1 MAVEITLPKLG
12 LTMEEGTV
20 EEWLV
25 ADGDVISVGT
35 PLLRLATDKIDVDVE
50 AEAEGILARAVPDGT
65 TLPPGAV
72 LGWLLEAGEAAP
84 GGASALPG
92 VPVTP
97 EPSGDATVAGGAG
110 PSTSGS
116 SNHGTEAGHEGGRQ
130 FSSPNARRVAAEL
143 GVDISQVRGTGPNGR
158 VISEDVEDAV
168 AAGTPRTTSP
178 LARRDAQ
185 QAGIDINSV
194 QTDSGFVTR
203 KDVRDAI
210 SSQAA
215 SPAPSN
221 APYATDATP
230 ATSAPSAAE
239 AAKPAVA
246 STPAPTANGI
256 ARLQETASIIPMKG
270 MRGTIAARMV
280 QSLTEMAQLTH
291 GYEVTMDAVVDLRAT
306 LKEQYRDLGLQV
318 PSLNDFVV
326 RAASLALRK
335 HPILNATI
343 VDKEIHLLRHIH
355 MGMAVAVP
363 GGLMVPVI
371 RDADTLSIFE
381 LARVTRELAEDCRS
395 GSISLDTLEGGT
407 FAVTSLGTY
416 GVDMFTPVI
425 NPGNVGILGVG
436 RLRESG
442 RWEGERFVKTQ
453 VLTLSLTFDHRVVDG
468 APAAEFLQTV
478 NGLLARPLVLL
489 PGA

>member
-1 MAVEITLPKLG
+1 MAIEVTLPKLG
-12 LTMEEGTV
+12 LTMEEGTL

-25 ADGDVISVGT
+25 NDGDVISVGT

-50 AEAEGILARAVPDGT
+50 AEAEGIIARAVPNGT

-72 LGWLLEAGEAAP
+72 LGWLLAPGEAAP
-84 GGASALPG
+84 A
-92 VPVTP
+92 
-97 EPSGDATVAGGAG
+97 GAG
-110 PSTSGS
+110 PFAAPAAAAVET
-116 SNHGTEAGHEGGRQ
+116 AAPVAAAAPAAAVVHEGGRQ
-130 FSSPNARRVAAEL
+130 FVSPNARRVAEQL
-143 GVDISQVRGTGPNGR
+143 GVDVTQVAGTGPNGR
-158 VISEDVEDAV
+158 VVSEDVEAAA
-168 AAGTPRTTSP
+168 AAGTAKITSP
-178 LARRDAQ
+178 LARRDAAA
-185 QAGIDINSV
+185 AGIDINAV

-210 SSQAA
+210 SGQVVTPPPAA
-215 SPAPSN
+215 
-221 APYATDATP
+221 ATAG
-230 ATSAPSAAE
+230 
-239 AAKPAVA
+239 AVA
-246 STPAPTANGI
+246 SV
-256 ARLQETASIIPMKG
+256 QETASIIPMKG

-280 QSLTEMAQLTH
+280 HSLTEMAQLTH
-291 GYEVTMDAVVDLRAT
+291 GFEVTMDAVVDLRGT

-335 HPILNATI
+335 HPILNSTI
-343 VDKEIHLLRHIH
+343 VDKEIHLLSHIH

-381 LARVTRELAEDCRS
+381 LARVTRELAEDCRA
-395 GSISLDTLEGGT
+395 GSISLDALEGGT

-442 RWEGERFVKTQ
+442 KWEGERFVKTQ

-478 NGLLARPLVLL
+478 NELLARPLVLL

>member
-1 MAVEITLPKLG
+1 MAIEVTLPKLG
-12 LTMEEGTV
+12 LTMEEGTL

-25 ADGDVISVGT
+25 NDGDLITVGT

-50 AEAEGILARAVPDGT
+50 AEADGIMARAVPNGT

-72 LGWLLEAGEAAP
+72 LGWLLAPGEAAP
-84 GGASALPG
+84 AGAA
-92 VPVTP
+92 PVAAAAVVVD
-97 EPSGDATVAGGAG
+97 DASPVAATA
-110 PSTSGS
+110 P
-116 SNHGTEAGHEGGRQ
+116 AAAVVHEGGRQ
-130 FSSPNARRVAAEL
+130 FVSPNARRVADQL
-143 GVDISQVRGTGPNGR
+143 GVDVSQVAGTGPNGR
-158 VISEDVEDAV
+158 VVSEDVEAAA
-168 AAGTPRTTSP
+168 AAGSAKITSP
-178 LARRDAQ
+178 LARRDAA
-185 QAGIDINSV
+185 QAGIDINAV
-194 QTDSGFVTR
+194 QTDTGFVTR

-210 SSQAA
+210 SGQVVTP
-215 SPAPSN
+215 PAP
-221 APYATDATP
+221 
-230 ATSAPSAAE
+230 
-239 AAKPAVA
+239 AAKAGAVA
-246 STPAPTANGI
+246 SI
-256 ARLQETASIIPMKG
+256 QETASIIPMKG

-291 GYEVTMDAVVDLRAT
+291 GFEVTMDAVVDLRGT

-318 PSLNDFVV
+318 PSLNDFIV

-335 HPILNATI
+335 HPILNSTI
-343 VDKEIHLLRHIH
+343 VDKEIHLLSHIH

-381 LARVTRELAEDCRS
+381 LARITRELAEDCRA
-395 GSISLDTLEGGT
+395 GSISLDALEGGT

-436 RLRESG
+436 RLREG
-442 RWEGERFVKTQ
+442 GKWEGERFVKTQ

-478 NGLLARPLVLL
+478 NELLARPLVLL

>member
-1 MAVEITLPKLG
+1 MAIEVTLPKLG
-12 LTMEEGTV
+12 LTMEEGTL

-25 ADGDVISVGT
+25 NDGDLITVGT

-50 AEAEGILARAVPDGT
+50 AEADGIMARAVPNGT

-72 LGWLLEAGEAAP
+72 LGWLLAPGEAAP
-84 GGASALPG
+84 AGAA
-92 VPVTP
+92 PVAAAVVVDEASP
-97 EPSGDATVAGGAG
+97 VAAAA
-110 PSTSGS
+110 P
-116 SNHGTEAGHEGGRQ
+116 AAAVVHEGGRQ
-130 FSSPNARRVAAEL
+130 FVSPNARRVADQL
-143 GVDISQVRGTGPNGR
+143 GVDVTQVAGTGPNGR
-158 VISEDVEDAV
+158 VVSEDVEAAA
-168 AAGTPRTTSP
+168 AAGSAKITSP
-178 LARRDAQ
+178 LARRDAA
-185 QAGIDINSV
+185 QAGIDINAV
-194 QTDSGFVTR
+194 QTDTGFVTR

-210 SSQAA
+210 SGQVVTP
-215 SPAPSN
+215 PAP
-221 APYATDATP
+221 
-230 ATSAPSAAE
+230 
-239 AAKPAVA
+239 AAKAGAVA
-246 STPAPTANGI
+246 SM
-256 ARLQETASIIPMKG
+256 QETASIIPMKG

-291 GYEVTMDAVVDLRAT
+291 GFEVTMDAVVDLRGT

-318 PSLNDFVV
+318 PSLNDFIV

-335 HPILNATI
+335 HPILNSTI
-343 VDKEIHLLRHIH
+343 VDKEIHLLSHIH

-381 LARVTRELAEDCRS
+381 LARITRELAEDCRA
-395 GSISLDTLEGGT
+395 GSISLDSLEGGT

-436 RLRESG
+436 RLREG
-442 RWEGERFVKTQ
+442 GKWEGERFVKTQ

-478 NGLLARPLVLL
+478 NELLARPLVLL

>member
-1 MAVEITLPKLG
+1 MAIEVTLPKLG
-12 LTMEEGTV
+12 LTMEEGTL

-25 ADGDVISVGT
+25 NDGDVITVGT

-50 AEAEGILARAVPDGT
+50 AEAEGIMARAVPNGT

-72 LGWLLEAGEAAP
+72 LGWLLAPGEAAP
-84 GGASALPG
+84 AGAAPIAAPAAVEEVATS
-92 VPVTP
+92 VTAAP
-97 EPSGDATVAGGAG
+97 AAAIAHD
-110 PSTSGS
+110 
-116 SNHGTEAGHEGGRQ
+116 GGRQ
-130 FSSPNARRVAAEL
+130 FVSPNARRVAEQL
-143 GVDISQVRGTGPNGR
+143 GIDVRQVAGTGPNGR
-158 VISEDVEDAV
+158 VVSEDVEAAAV
-168 AAGTPRTTSP
+168 AGSAKITSP
-178 LARRDAQ
+178 LARRDAA
-185 QAGIDINSV
+185 QAGIDINAV
-194 QTDSGFVTR
+194 QTDTGFVTR

-210 SSQAA
+210 SGQVV
-215 SPAPSN
+215 
-221 APYATDATP
+221 TP
-230 ATSAPSAAE
+230 AAPAA
-239 AAKPAVA
+239 APASAVA
-246 STPAPTANGI
+246 SM
-256 ARLQETASIIPMKG
+256 QETASIIPMKG

-291 GYEVTMDAVVDLRAT
+291 GFEVTMDAVVDLRAT

-318 PSLNDFVV
+318 PSLNDFIV

-335 HPILNATI
+335 HPILNSTI
-343 VDKEIHLLRHIH
+343 VDKEIHLLSHIH

-381 LARVTRELAEDCRS
+381 LARVTRELAEDCRA
-395 GSISLDTLEGGT
+395 GSISLDALEGGT

-436 RLRESG
+436 RLREG
-442 RWEGERFVKTQ
+442 GKWEGERFVKTQ

-468 APAAEFLQTV
+468 APAAEFLQTI
-478 NGLLARPLVLL
+478 NELLARPLVLL

>member
-1 MAVEITLPKLG
+1 MAIEVTLPKLG
-12 LTMEEGTV
+12 LTMEEGTL

-25 ADGDVISVGT
+25 NDGDVITVGT

-50 AEAEGILARAVPDGT
+50 AEAEGIIARAVPNGT

-72 LGWLLEAGEAAP
+72 LGWLLAPGEAAP
-84 GGASALPG
+84 AGAAPVAAAAAPAEASAPAAPAAAAA
-92 VPVTP
+92 PVTH
-97 EPSGDATVAGGAG
+97 D
-110 PSTSGS
+110 
-116 SNHGTEAGHEGGRQ
+116 GGRQ
-130 FSSPNARRVAAEL
+130 FVSPNARRVADQL
-143 GVDISQVRGTGPNGR
+143 GVDVTQVAGTGPNGR
-158 VISEDVEDAV
+158 VVSEDVEAAA
-168 AAGTPRTTSP
+168 AAGSAKITSP
-178 LARRDAQ
+178 LARRDAA
-185 QAGIDINSV
+185 QAGIDINAV
-194 QTDSGFVTR
+194 QTDNGFVTR

-210 SSQAA
+210 SGQVISTPTQA
-215 SPAPSN
+215 PA
-221 APYATDATP
+221 AATG
-230 ATSAPSAAE
+230 
-239 AAKPAVA
+239 AVA
-246 STPAPTANGI
+246 SV
-256 ARLQETASIIPMKG
+256 QETASIIPMKG

-291 GYEVTMDAVVDLRAT
+291 GFEVTMDAVVDLRAT

-318 PSLNDFVV
+318 PSLNDFIV

-335 HPILNATI
+335 HPILNSTI
-343 VDKEIHLLRHIH
+343 VDKEIHLLSHIH

-381 LARVTRELAEDCRS
+381 LARVTRELAEDCRA
-395 GSISLDTLEGGT
+395 GSISLDALEGGT

-436 RLRESG
+436 RLREG
-442 RWEGERFVKTQ
+442 GKWEGERFVKTQ

-468 APAAEFLQTV
+468 APAAEFLQTI
-478 NGLLARPLVLL
+478 NELLARPLVLL

>member
-1 MAVEITLPKLG
+1 MAIEVTLPKLG
-12 LTMEEGTV
+12 LTMEEGTL

-25 ADGDVISVGT
+25 NDGDVITVGT

-50 AEAEGILARAVPDGT
+50 AEAEGIIARAVPNGT

-72 LGWLLEAGEAAP
+72 LGWLLAPGEAAP
-84 GGASALPG
+84 AGAAPAAAPVAVAAETAAPDAASAP
-92 VPVTP
+92 
-97 EPSGDATVAGGAG
+97 AAAVA
-110 PSTSGS
+110 
-116 SNHGTEAGHEGGRQ
+116 HEGGRQ
-130 FSSPNARRVAAEL
+130 FVSPNARRVADQL
-143 GVDISQVRGTGPNGR
+143 GVDVAQVAGTGPNGR
-158 VISEDVEDAV
+158 VVSADVEAAA
-168 AAGTPRTTSP
+168 AAGTAKITSP
-178 LARRDAQ
+178 LARRDAAA
-185 QAGIDINSV
+185 AGIDINAV

-210 SSQAA
+210 SGQVVTPPAA
-215 SPAPSN
+215 
-221 APYATDATP
+221 
-230 ATSAPSAAE
+230 ATSG
-239 AAKPAVA
+239 AVA
-246 STPAPTANGI
+246 SM
-256 ARLQETASIIPMKG
+256 QETASIIPMKG

-291 GYEVTMDAVVDLRAT
+291 GFEVTMDAVVDLRGT

-335 HPILNATI
+335 HPILNSTI
-343 VDKEIHLLRHIH
+343 VDKEIHLLSHIH

-381 LARVTRELAEDCRS
+381 LARITRELAEDCRA
-395 GSISLDTLEGGT
+395 GSISLDALEGGT

-442 RWEGERFVKTQ
+442 KWEGERFVKTQ

-478 NGLLARPLVLL
+478 NELLARPLVLL

>member
-1 MAVEITLPKLG
+1 MAIEVTLPKLG
-12 LTMEEGTV
+12 LTMEEGTL

-25 ADGDVISVGT
+25 NDGDLITVGT

-50 AEAEGILARAVPDGT
+50 AEADGIMARAVPNGT

-72 LGWLLEAGEAAP
+72 LGWLLAPGEAAP
-84 GGASALPG
+84 AGAA
-92 VPVTP
+92 PV
-97 EPSGDATVAGGAG
+97 AVAAVVDEA
-110 PSTSGS
+110 S
-116 SNHGTEAGHEGGRQ
+116 SVVAAAPAAAVVHEGGRQ
-130 FSSPNARRVAAEL
+130 FVSPNARRVADQL
-143 GVDISQVRGTGPNGR
+143 GVDVSQVAGTGPNGR
-158 VISEDVEDAV
+158 VVSEDVEAAA
-168 AAGTPRTTSP
+168 AAGSAKITSP
-178 LARRDAQ
+178 LARRDAA
-185 QAGIDINSV
+185 QAGIDINAV
-194 QTDSGFVTR
+194 QTDTGFVTR

-210 SSQAA
+210 SGQVVTP
-215 SPAPSN
+215 PAP
-221 APYATDATP
+221 
-230 ATSAPSAAE
+230 
-239 AAKPAVA
+239 AAKAGAVA
-246 STPAPTANGI
+246 SM
-256 ARLQETASIIPMKG
+256 QETASIIPMKG

-291 GYEVTMDAVVDLRAT
+291 GFEVTMDAVVDLRGT

-318 PSLNDFVV
+318 PSLNDFIV

-335 HPILNATI
+335 HPILNSTI
-343 VDKEIHLLRHIH
+343 VDKEIHLLSHIH

-381 LARVTRELAEDCRS
+381 LARITRELAEDCRA
-395 GSISLDTLEGGT
+395 GSISLDALEGGT

-436 RLRESG
+436 RLREG
-442 RWEGERFVKTQ
+442 GKWEGERFVKTQ

-478 NGLLARPLVLL
+478 NELLARPLVLL